1 MKFNIKREEINEMFA
16 VQKEFERAEL
26 NVWGKR
32 FCPYCSYDLSLE
44 E

>member
-1 MKFNIKREEINEMFA
+1 MKYSLCG
-16 VQKEFERAEL
+16 KEFERAEL
-26 NVWGKR
+26 NIWGKR

>member
-1 MKFNIKREEINEMFA
+1 MCK
-16 VQKEFERAEL
+16 KEFERAEL
-26 NVWGKR
+26 NIGGER